1 MKKGGCF
8 IYVLFQNL
16 CFCASLSLQAQYY
29 TTVLKVQDLFFFLG
43 LFFKFFQQY
52 WYMHLKMS
60 TLFTTKTSIKISL
73 FRTSGFAKL
82 NKLKETLHKQQL
94 PFLLRITTVPQ
105 KLCVFLSTDS
115 DEIFYYLVKFFQLK
129 IASQSRH
136 KHMLKSMGSNIQNPF
151 AYENQNS

>member
-1 MKKGGCF
+1 MFYLRLISKP
-8 IYVLFQNL
+8 VLL
-16 CFCASLSLQAQYY
+16 CQSVFAGPILHNCIKSLGSFFF
-29 TTVLKVQDLFFFLG
+29 FFFLG
-43 LFFKFFQQY
+43 LFLKFFQQY

-94 PFLLRITTVPQ
+94 PFLLRIITVPQ

-129 IASQSRH
+129 ITSQSRH
-136 KHMLKSMGSNIQNPF
+136 KHMFKSMGNNIQNPF